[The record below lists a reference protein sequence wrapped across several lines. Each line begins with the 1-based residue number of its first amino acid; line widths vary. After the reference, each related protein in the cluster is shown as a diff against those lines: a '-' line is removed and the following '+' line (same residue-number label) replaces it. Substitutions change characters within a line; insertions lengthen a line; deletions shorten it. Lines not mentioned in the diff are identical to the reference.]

1 MANGTK
7 SGAPKARR
15 TQPALSLLV
24 RPADRGTEN
33 VDAEQFFSVAE
44 RWLRSLQVFARESGQ
59 HAAWEI
65 VALEKS
71 SAFVQVRPVDVHS
84 RRPLPTLV
92 RKWDAGLREVKR
104 TGHPPEGFTTGALK
118 ALDEFVHCV
127 PCDAVVSVGNAAKK
141 RPLAITAE
149 IQRRVEQ
156 AVAEAVS
163 AVPRE
168 YSVRGALRGRLAV
181 LDSWNPEERSFRLQL
196 PLAQSKAVRC
206 TYRDETLVTA
216 LGSGFE
222 GMIEIDGLLHY
233 RRDEVWP
240 HRAEVGGIRVLSRQ
254 QAASLRDLVGLLHLP
269 DGQDSVAYVRG
280 LRDAE

>member
-1 MANGTK
+1 MANRIK
-7 SGAPKARR
+7 SGAPAVRR
-15 TQPALSLLV
+15 AQPALSLV
-24 RPADRGTEN
+24 VKPADRPTDN
-33 VDAEQFFSVAE
+33 VNAEQFFSVAE
-44 RWLRSLQVFARESGQ
+44 RWLESLRVFARELGQ
-59 HAAWEI
+59 HVAWEI

-71 SAFVQVRPVDVHS
+71 SAFVQVGPVDVNS

-92 RKWDAGLREVKR
+92 REWDAGLREVKR
-104 TGHPPEGFTTGALK
+104 TGRRPEGFTTLALK

-127 PCDAVVSVGNAAKK
+127 PSDAVVSVGSGARR

-168 YSVRGALRGRLAV
+168 YSVRGTLRGRLAV
-181 LDSWNPEERSFRLQL
+181 LNSWNPEERSFRLQL
-196 PLAQSKAVRC
+196 PLAPSKPVAC
-206 TYRDETLVTA
+206 AYRDEALVTA

-222 GMIEIDGLLHY
+222 GTIEIDGLLHY

-240 HRAEVGGIRVLSRQ
+240 HSAQVDGIRVLSRQ
-254 QAASLRDLVGLLHLP
+254 QAAPLRDLVGLLHLP